1 MVRGLDR
8 FKAHFEPFADR
19 YVLIGGTACSL
30 AMEDV
35 GLEFRA
41 TKDLDIVLC
50 VEALD
55 ADFVKAFWEFIR
67 EGKYKIQE
75 KSTGKKQFYRFKN
88 PEDGSFPVMLE
99 LFSRVPDALTIGDD
113 SHLTPIPMDEEVSSL
128 SAILLDEDY
137 YEFIHAG
144 KQEIDGLPVV
154 GPTYLIPLK
163 ARAWLDLTKRREAG
177 EAIDEKDIKKHKN
190 DVFRL
195 YQIVDPKQ
203 SIGLPGSIAEDLRQF
218 FHEIEAG
225 QGVDLKNL
233 GLRSRSLDEILG
245 DLRTI
250 YGIGD

>member
-55 ADFVKAFWEFIR
+55 ADFVKAFWDFIR
-67 EGKYKIQE
+67 KGNYMIQE

-99 LFSRVPDALTIGDD
+99 LFSRMPDALTIGDD

-128 SAILLDEDY
+128 SAILLDTDY

-154 GPTYLIPLK
+154 GPTFLIPLK
-163 ARAWLDLTKRREAG
+163 AKAWLDLTKRREAG
-177 EAIDEKDIKKHKN
+177 ETIDGKDIKKHKN

-195 YQIVDPKQ
+195 YQIIDPSQ
-203 SIGLPGSIAEDLRQF
+203 SISLPGSIEEDLRRF
-218 FHEIEAG
+218 FDEMEKD
-225 QGVDLKNL
+225 QNVDLMSL

-245 DLRTI
+245 DLRSI
-250 YGIGD
+250 YCLGD